1 MKKVYVILNFY
12 YERKDKLVLVAVNRG
27 GALP

>member
-12 YERKDKLVLVAVNRG
+12 YESKDKLVLVAVNRG